1 MLKQRVISGV
11 LLGTSLIAAVIF
23 AQPWVALFVMGLLCV
38 LGLMEFYGMLD
49 AAGIPNFRHVCIG
62 AGILILFVE
71 WLALQ
76 QPETSKLRADADA
89 VVMAIAFGSLFIRQF
104 FARENDRP
112 LHTLAGSLFGLI
124 YICVPLLFFLK
135 ITMLGGGVA
144 GRWLL
149 LYMIAV
155 VKCTDMGAF
164 FVGCAIGRHKL
175 IPRISPKKTWE
186 GVAGG
191 VAFAVAAS
199 LIIRYATGGNL
210 GPASVT
216 TYHAIELGI
225 LLAVAGIL
233 GDLAESLIKR
243 SAGVKDSGRMI
254 AGMGGLLDVI
264 DSLIPAAPL
273 MYFYVRHLM

>member
-1 MLKQRVISGV
+1 MIGQRLVSGT
-11 LLGTSLIAAVIF
+11 LLGLALLAAVIF
-23 AQPWVALFVMGLLCV
+23 AQPWVALVVIGLLCV
-38 LGLMEFYGMLD
+38 LGLIEFYGMLD

-62 AGILILFVE
+62 AGLLILWVE
-71 WLALQ
+71 WMALR
-76 QPETSKLRADADA
+76 QPEVSGLRTDADA

-104 FARENDRP
+104 FAKENDRP

-135 ITMLGGGVA
+135 IAMLGGGVE

-149 LYMIAV
+149 LYMIVV
-155 VKCTDMGAF
+155 VKCTDIGAF

-191 VAFAVAAS
+191 VTFAVVAS
-199 LIIRYATGGNL
+199 LGIRFATGGRL
-210 GPASVT
+210 GPVT
-216 TYHAIELGI
+216 LTTADAVVLGV
-225 LLAVAGIL
+225 LLAITGIL

-254 AGMGGLLDVI
+254 AGMGGLLDVV

>member
-1 MLKQRVISGV
+1 MIRQRLISGT

-23 AQPWVALFVMGLLCV
+23 AQPWVALVVIGLLGV
-38 LGLMEFYGMLD
+38 LGLIEFYGMLD

-62 AGILILFVE
+62 AGSLILLVE
-71 WLALQ
+71 WMALR
-76 QPETSKLRADADA
+76 QPEASGLRTDADA

-104 FARENDRP
+104 FAKENDRP
-112 LHTLAGSLFGLI
+112 LHTLAGSLFGLV

-135 ITMLGGGVA
+135 IAMLGGGVE

-155 VKCTDMGAF
+155 VKCTDVGAF

-191 VAFAVAAS
+191 VTFALVAS
-199 LIIRYATGGNL
+199 LGIWHATGGHL
-210 GPASVT
+210 GPVVLT
-216 TYHAIELGI
+216 MTHAVALGV
-225 LLAVAGIL
+225 LLAITGIL